1 MRNVTYI
8 YQQLVFSKV
17 ERINLF
23 IIITKLVAEPDEETS
38 KNLIHFLFIFKFS
51 GNLNNL
57 VLGAYYEAYGC
68 RGTLDVIYFTVRD
81 Y

>member
-57 VLGAYYEAYGC
+57 VLGAYYEA
-68 RGTLDVIYFTVRD
+68 
-81 Y
+81 